1 MKKLST
7 LIANTS
13 FKDEYVNIIDYM
25 IAAFEGEPEDKIR
38 TVMDSILTIMM
49 NDIKDNR
56 YVMVSDSPAVDE
68 SIKLGNLIRSIN
80 DDKRIE
86 RIMAYCEISAFNPIG
101 EKSLN
106 TVRQNKLW
114 ESTRRKIAN
123 IFHKAL
129 PNLTPVGLNELLED
143 ENASTP
149 TQPDFNGL
157 LIETV
162 GAFPFH
168 KRVSAS
174 SLRYDQQEQGNHW
187 VNVVAGAIVC
197 HYHTFLEIK
206 QNHVVQQAIR
216 QIRLDLEND
225 RSQTFPENAMHT
237 MMVDTYSKASLI
249 HD

>member
-13 FKDEYVNIIDYM
+13 FKDEYANITDYM
-25 IAAFEGEPEDKIR
+25 VAAFEGETEDKIR
-38 TVMDSILTIMM
+38 AVMDKILTLMM

-56 YVMVSDSPAVDE
+56 YVMISDSPAVDE
-68 SIKLGNLIRSIN
+68 VIKLGNLIRSI
-80 DDKRIE
+80 DDSKRIE
-86 RIMAYCEISAFNPIG
+86 RITTYCEISTFNPIG

-106 TVRQNKLW
+106 TISQSKLW
-114 ESTRRKIAN
+114 ESTRRKVAN

-129 PNLTPVGLNELLED
+129 PNLTPIGLNALLED
-143 ENASTP
+143 ENALIP
-149 TQPDFNGL
+149 TQPEFNGL
-157 LIETV
+157 LIETL
-162 GAFPFH
+162 GAFPFR
-168 KRVSAS
+168 KRVSAT

-206 QNHVVQQAIR
+206 QNRAVQQAIR
-216 QIRLDLEND
+216 QTRLDLEKD
-225 RSQTFPENAMHT
+225 RAKTFPENAMHT